1 MLRGL
6 LPKTKRPE
14 GQNTHLKFDIRMRNL
29 YVYKFR
35 LKLIYNTH
43 FFGESSKLLAR
54 PDSPSIILILN
65 GHINLQFWWKSFGL
79 GWLCLRTL
87 NLTFFK
93 HLVIVIFLSV
103 PIHLQTPDSC
113 GALASALLLWTSES
127 QFLAALFLLIWCG
140 VRCSSSN

>member
-6 LPKTKRPE
+6 LSKTKMPE
-14 GQNTHLKFDIRMRNL
+14 GQNTHLKFDIRMRNP

-65 GHINLQFWWKSFGL
+65 GHINLQFW
-79 GWLCLRTL
+79 
-87 NLTFFK
+87 
-93 HLVIVIFLSV
+93 
-103 PIHLQTPDSC
+103 
-113 GALASALLLWTSES
+113 
-127 QFLAALFLLIWCG
+127 
-140 VRCSSSN
+140 